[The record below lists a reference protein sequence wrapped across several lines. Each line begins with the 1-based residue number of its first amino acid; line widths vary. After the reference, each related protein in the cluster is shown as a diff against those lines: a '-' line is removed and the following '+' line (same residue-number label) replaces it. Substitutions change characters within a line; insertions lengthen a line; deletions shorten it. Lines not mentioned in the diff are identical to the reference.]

1 MNFKCILL
9 YNVFYLFRDDLLEG
23 DLDVTAF
30 GDLDAEEEDALLA
43 DEDYDSYKVGYSK
56 IYN

>member
-1 MNFKCILL
+1 M
-9 YNVFYLFRDDLLEG
+9 
-23 DLDVTAF
+23 TAF

-56 IYN
+56 NYSNISFFVGLPPFQVDLNILFRRGR